1 LAVKPAHFV
10 ADNRSMKSMTTGR
23 RIWLATVGL
32 LGGLSVAGFAGPWRG
47 RTYANPDLLFSLVI
61 VSAVACVVGAT
72 IVIALADRR
81 ELAELGLLGSALM
94 AASVMP
100 LVHGLVTP
108 DVLYD
113 YTDAF
118 RTAVFLS
125 LPIAIA
131 AGAPL
136 LTPHSA
142 FGRWAA
148 RHWRDWSLLCLLGVF
163 AIGSVVVS
171 YPDLLVTPGASSP
184 VTIAVCAAL
193 AVGVLALS
201 LRQLRFYD
209 LGAQPANLGASL
221 SLVLLSGTA
230 LLPLTADDYSIAFWW
245 LHVLGIGGVLGACI
259 AMGVSKRMSKTTRDV
274 LAPVLSRDPLV
285 AFELGLSPVVHRF
298 VASLDD
304 KDPETRDHVIR
315 TAEIAVRVGERFHLS
330 ARHLRDLG
338 LAALLHDIGKLDTP
352 IEIIAK
358 PSRLT
363 AEEYEIV
370 KRHAVDGEAILRAE
384 PTLAGVAEIV
394 RSHHERID
402 GGGYPDGLTGDMIP
416 LAARIIAVCDA
427 LDAMTH
433 EHRFRRAM
441 DTSMALS
448 VLREHAGSQ
457 WDRKVI
463 DHVMSVLPAMA
474 DAYGLDAVGKNVD
487 AGKDAEIETG
497 LMPLEDVNE
506 LLIAVDAQI

>member
-1 LAVKPAHFV
+1 MNFKPDRFD
-10 ADNRSMKSMTTGR
+10 ADKACMKWATTGR
-23 RIWLATVGL
+23 RVWLLAVAV
-32 LGGLSVAGFAGPWRG
+32 LGGLTAASFLGPWSG
-47 RTYANPDLLFSLVI
+47 RTYDHPQLLFAMVVL
-61 VSAVACVVGAT
+61 SAVACVIAAT

-113 YTDAF
+113 DTEAF
-118 RTAVFLS
+118 RTSVFLS
-125 LPIAIA
+125 LPIAMA

-142 FGRWAA
+142 FGRWASK
-148 RHWRDWSLLCLLGVF
+148 HWRDWSLLCLLGVF

-171 YPDLLVTPGASSP
+171 YPDTIVSPSPSSP
-184 VTIAVCAAL
+184 LTFAVCAAL
-193 AVGVLALS
+193 TAVVLVMS

-209 LGAQPANLGASL
+209 LGRQPANLAASV
-221 SLVLLSGTA
+221 SLVVLANTA
-230 LLPLTADDYSIAFWW
+230 LLPLSGDDYSLAFWW
-245 LHVLGIGGVLGACI
+245 LHVAGVIGVLGACI
-259 AMGVSKRMSKTTRDV
+259 AMGVSNRMSKTAHDV
-274 LAPVLSRDPLV
+274 LAPVLTRDPLV

-298 VASLDD
+298 VASLED
-304 KDPETRDHVIR
+304 KDPETRDHVVR
-315 TAEIAVRVGERFHLS
+315 TAEMAVRVGERYHLS
-330 ARHLRDLG
+330 ARRLRDLG
-338 LAALLHDIGKLDTP
+338 LAALLHDLGKLETP
-352 IEIIAK
+352 AEILEK

-370 KRHAVDGEAILRAE
+370 KLHAVDGERMLRAE
-384 PTLAGVAEIV
+384 PTLTDVATIV

-402 GGGYPDGLTGDMIP
+402 GRGYPDGLVGQEIP

-441 DTSMALS
+441 SPAMAFS

-457 WDRKVI
+457 WDAKVI
-463 DHVMSVLPAMA
+463 DHVMAVLPAMDIA
-474 DAYGLDAVGKNVD
+474 QGLVAVGKSVSSGADVAVESDPNLVD
-487 AGKDAEIETG
+487 DLNDLLISVDAEI
-497 LMPLEDVNE
+497 
-506 LLIAVDAQI
+506 